1 MSSAGLMQEM
11 DSLAPMHTEFI
22 ELANIY
28 EETRAQYMAMQESLK
43 AQWDEEQRLLQ
54 ATREMQAMMAKVR
67 QSDQGLPLRVQEL
80 KAERSRLE
88 DWIKEHQL
96 VKKDLEEAL
105 SLARPPINPRRKTL
119 VLDING
125 LLMKVGRS
133 RSDLVAVE
141 KNGYDVCGTAY
152 VACWF
157 IPRPGMA
164 GFLRRCL
171 EWFNVILWTS
181 RTERNLAV
189 LVRACTKRG
198 MFPGNFQ
205 NDHGCTIDHSIC
217 ERDVLLLDDSVQKNS
232 TNHPYQALHPRTF
245 DPMKTAKKDDNY
257 LSSVLLPVLDKLRFH
272 REDVTSFVEANW
284 QAVQAQEPFGKLAA
298 YWGTIDARD
307 DAFLWSNC
315 KASDRYVFKGRLDEH
330 RIKQA
335 VQTATDLVT
344 AEENWPS
351 QNPDEAGPSQRPDSE
366 LAELG
371 SPLVPAPL
379 TRAEILSETEILLS
393 GSRDEDEEL
402 VRLHGDFE

>member
-1 MSSAGLMQEM
+1 
-11 DSLAPMHTEFI
+11 
-22 ELANIY
+22 
-28 EETRAQYMAMQESLK
+28 MQESLK
-43 AQWDEEQRLLQ
+43 AQWEEEQRLLQ

-67 QSDQGLPLRVQEL
+67 QSDQGLALCVQEL

-88 DWIKEHQL
+88 DWIKEHNL

-105 SLARPPINPRRKTL
+105 SLHRPPINPRRRTL

-133 RSDLVAVE
+133 RSDLVAAE

-152 VACWF
+152 AACWF

-171 EWFNVILWTS
+171 EWFHVILWTS

-198 MFPGNFQ
+198 LFPGNFQ
-205 NDHGCTIDHSIC
+205 KEIKHSWSQPQCESFQTARENHKDGVLRCKSMSVLYDHSIC

-272 REDVTSFVEANW
+272 QEDVTSFVEANW
-284 QAVQAQEPFGKLAA
+284 QAPQAQEPFGKLAA

-307 DAFLWSNC
+307 KAF
-315 KASDRYVFKGRLDEH
+315 
-330 RIKQA
+330 I
-335 VQTATDLVT
+335 
-344 AEENWPS
+344 
-351 QNPDEAGPSQRPDSE
+351 
-366 LAELG
+366 
-371 SPLVPAPL
+371 
-379 TRAEILSETEILLS
+379 
-393 GSRDEDEEL
+393 
-402 VRLHGDFE
+402 

>member
-1 MSSAGLMQEM
+1 
-11 DSLAPMHTEFI
+11 
-22 ELANIY
+22 
-28 EETRAQYMAMQESLK
+28 MQESLK
-43 AQWDEEQRLLQ
+43 VQWDEEQRLLQ

-105 SLARPPINPRRKTL
+105 SLHRPPINSRRKTL

-133 RSDLVAVE
+133 RSDLVASE
-141 KNGYDVCGTAY
+141 KNGYDVCETAY
-152 VACWF
+152 AACWF

-164 GFLRRCL
+164 GFLRHCL

-189 LVRACTKRG
+189 LVRACNKRG
-198 MFPGNFQ
+198 LFPGNFQ
-205 NDHGCTIDHSIC
+205 KEIKHSWSQPQCVSFQTAREHHKDGVLRCKSISVLYDHSIC
-217 ERDVLLLDDSVQKNS
+217 ERDVLLLDDSVLKNC

-284 QAVQAQEPFGKLAA
+284 QAAQAQEPFGKLAA
-298 YWGTIDARD
+298 YWRTIDARD
-307 DAFLWSNC
+307 EAFLWSNC
-315 KASDRYVFKGRLDEH
+315 KASDRYVFTGRLDEH

-351 QNPDEAGPSQRPDSE
+351 QNPDEAGPSQPPDSE

-371 SPLVPAPL
+371 KPLVPAPL
-379 TRAEILSETEILLS
+379 TRAGILSETEILLS

-402 VRLHGDFE
+402 GRLHGDFE